1 MEVCLPPKTTRLEVR
16 SLSDANITVGLHWR
30 EYLVPVNIV
39 FIVVGAVVVNNKHQF
54 LHIQAASTYTKLPI
68 RILKKSDL

>member
-1 MEVCLPPKTTRLEVR
+1 M
-16 SLSDANITVGLHWR
+16 VGSHWR

-39 FIVVGAVVVNNKHQF
+39 FIVVGTVVVHNKHQF

-68 RILKKSDL
+68 SILKKGDL

>member
-1 MEVCLPPKTTRLEVR
+1 M
-16 SLSDANITVGLHWR
+16 VGLHWR

-68 RILKKSDL
+68 RILKKGDL